1 MNCYF
6 IFISFQSGVSIIN
19 KANRQYNCKFCS
31 EEFKWQYELLKHCV
45 FRHFL
50 DDIKKDLPD
59 EFPAKCPKCE
69 FTGRN
74 RSTLVLH
81 YGVTHRV
88 IQKLIEDAQSNPESV
103 ANKLRAPPRGATAAS
118 TSASASQQSQV
129 ERPFSCP
136 LCSLKVSRRQQMDHL
151 CTHFSERLSQRLPA
165 AGPFACPDCRFV
177 GTDRRRLVRH
187 YGGHHGHAH
196 ALLVE
201 HLRDAGKDVTA
212 ADVVKQERVL
222 SGGETTR
229 IPPPPE
235 FAFECQLCD
244 SLPVYKNK
252 SELCKHLSES
262 HFMERIMSELP
273 PLPVLV
279 SGDGGD
285 SLPGAADGAEGLKAF
300 KCNRPGCNYSSTTR
314 NSLLTHV
321 AVFHRVALKLY
332 LDVVGQSELPNDV
345 GGDPR
350 LGWDDRVGHGGGG
363 GGGGRSAEAVLRR
376 QQAAAASLETPC
388 AICGEKFDRSSLV
401 HHVAETHFPDKI
413 AGLSREAP
421 FKCPQCPHFAE
432 NREKL
437 LRHFGFYHKVFD
449 KITADQMKIEPT
461 DAIDVKS
468 ELESSTGGDT
478 PKTSDAQSDAGNA
491 TPLHLPEIKDEIM
504 TEVMEKKPEDAAGS
518 NPAAN
523 AVAGEESRTTPT
535 LGKSVAQQCLM
546 CDDCRF
552 VGTSTTD
559 FHKHLCDVHFK
570 ERLIALVQTVQGEAG
585 KRYRCPECGYEHQY
599 RFQIARHCGLKHL
612 FAKKFYSEV
621 TGEKFDP
628 ELEEAAKR
636 SRGRPTVEM
645 ALMAA
650 IDSKSSGTDNYN
662 CKICSARSL
671 GLADYLKHLS
681 KIHFKSKLLSM
692 VPSTEPFI
700 CPFDGCGLEKK
711 DHLALAVHYG
721 INHKE
726 WSLDFHFGFF
736 EQLFAFCLIPMSLDM
751 VSVS

>member
-1 MNCYF
+1 M
-6 IFISFQSGVSIIN
+6 
-19 KANRQYNCKFCS
+19 
-31 EEFKWQYELLKHCV
+31 
-45 FRHFL
+45 
-50 DDIKKDLPD
+50 
-59 EFPAKCPKCE
+59 
-69 FTGRN
+69 
-74 RSTLVLH
+74 
-81 YGVTHRV
+81 
-88 IQKLIEDAQSNPESV
+88 
-103 ANKLRAPPRGATAAS
+103 
-118 TSASASQQSQV
+118 
-129 ERPFSCP
+129 
-136 LCSLKVSRRQQMDHL
+136 
-151 CTHFSERLSQRLPA
+151 
-165 AGPFACPDCRFV
+165 

-449 KITADQMKIEPT
+449 KISADQMKIEPT

-468 ELESSTGGDT
+468 ELESSTDGDT

-504 TEVMEKKPEDAAGS
+504 TEVMEKKPEDAGS
-518 NPAAN
+518 NPAAS
-523 AVAGEESRTTPT
+523 AVAGEESRSTPT

-726 WSLDFHFGFF
+726 WSLDFHFVFF
-736 EQLFAFCLIPMSLDM
+736 EQLSVLFICLLKWY
-751 VSVS
+751 

>member
-1 MNCYF
+1 MNFYF

-103 ANKLRAPPRGATAAS
+103 ANKLRAPPRGATAAA

-345 GGDPR
+345 DNLEGNLREIKTNDDHNQFPKIDKGKYVLHPRNPNITHDFSDPILVHTNTAEAMIRRGMRYIFGGPNPSISKIVEINYIENKALEDKFMAKKEEFQAQNKDTSE
-350 LGWDDRVGHGGGG
+350 LLLFHGTSYASTHSICESNFKLDML
-363 GGGGRSAEAVLRR
+363 GRSYYGRG
-376 QQAAAASLETPC
+376 
-388 AICGEKFDRSSLV
+388 IYF
-401 HHVAETHFPDKI
+401 
-413 AGLSREAP
+413 SR
-421 FKCPQCPHFAE
+421 
-432 NREKL
+432 
-437 LRHFGFYHKVFD
+437 
-449 KITADQMKIEPT
+449 
-461 DAIDVKS
+461 
-468 ELESSTGGDT
+468 
-478 PKTSDAQSDAGNA
+478 
-491 TPLHLPEIKDEIM
+491 
-504 TEVMEKKPEDAAGS
+504 
-518 NPAAN
+518 
-523 AVAGEESRTTPT
+523 
-535 LGKSVAQQCLM
+535 
-546 CDDCRF
+546 
-552 VGTSTTD
+552 
-559 FHKHLCDVHFK
+559 
-570 ERLIALVQTVQGEAG
+570 
-585 KRYRCPECGYEHQY
+585 
-599 RFQIARHCGLKHL
+599 
-612 FAKKFYSEV
+612 
-621 TGEKFDP
+621 
-628 ELEEAAKR
+628 
-636 SRGRPTVEM
+636 
-645 ALMAA
+645 
-650 IDSKSSGTDNYN
+650 
-662 CKICSARSL
+662 
-671 GLADYLKHLS
+671 
-681 KIHFKSKLLSM
+681 
-692 VPSTEPFI
+692 
-700 CPFDGCGLEKK
+700 
-711 DHLALAVHYG
+711 
-721 INHKE
+721 
-726 WSLDFHFGFF
+726 
-736 EQLFAFCLIPMSLDM
+736 
-751 VSVS
+751 

>member
-1 MNCYF
+1 MNFYF

-88 IQKLIEDAQSNPESV
+88 IQKLIEDAQNNPESV
-103 ANKLRAPPRGATAAS
+103 ANKLRAPPRGATAAAAS
-118 TSASASQQSQV
+118 TSAASSQQIQV

-165 AGPFACPDCRFV
+165 SGPFACPDCRFV

-350 LGWDDRVGHGGGG
+350 LGWDDRVGHGGVG

-504 TEVMEKKPEDAAGS
+504 TEVIEKKPEDAGS
-518 NPAAN
+518 ITAAN
-523 AVAGEESRTTPT
+523 AVAREESRSTPT

-692 VPSTEPFI
+692 VTSTEPFI

-726 WSLDFHFGFF
+726 WNLDFHFVFF
-736 EQLFAFCLIPMSLDM
+736 EQLSVLLICLLKWY
-751 VSVS
+751 

>member
-1 MNCYF
+1 M
-6 IFISFQSGVSIIN
+6 G
-19 KANRQYNCKFCS
+19 RQ
-31 EEFKWQYELLKHCV
+31 
-45 FRHFL
+45 
-50 DDIKKDLPD
+50 
-59 EFPAKCPKCE
+59 
-69 FTGRN
+69 GR
-74 RSTLVLH
+74 
-81 YGVTHRV
+81 
-88 IQKLIEDAQSNPESV
+88 
-103 ANKLRAPPRGATAAS
+103 
-118 TSASASQQSQV
+118 
-129 ERPFSCP
+129 
-136 LCSLKVSRRQQMDHL
+136 SRWR
-151 CTHFSERLSQRLPA
+151 
-165 AGPFACPDCRFV
+165 
-177 GTDRRRLVRH
+177 
-187 YGGHHGHAH
+187 
-196 ALLVE
+196 
-201 HLRDAGKDVTA
+201 
-212 ADVVKQERVL
+212 
-222 SGGETTR
+222 
-229 IPPPPE
+229 
-235 FAFECQLCD
+235 
-244 SLPVYKNK
+244 
-252 SELCKHLSES
+252 
-262 HFMERIMSELP
+262 
-273 PLPVLV
+273 
-279 SGDGGD
+279 
-285 SLPGAADGAEGLKAF
+285 
-300 KCNRPGCNYSSTTR
+300 
-314 NSLLTHV
+314 
-321 AVFHRVALKLY
+321 
-332 LDVVGQSELPNDV
+332 
-345 GGDPR
+345 
-350 LGWDDRVGHGGGG
+350 G

-449 KITADQMKIEPT
+449 KISADQMKIEPT

-504 TEVMEKKPEDAAGS
+504 TEVMEKKPADAGS
-518 NPAAN
+518 NPAAS
-523 AVAGEESRTTPT
+523 AVAGEESRSTPT

-726 WSLDFHFGFF
+726 WSLDFHFVFSI
-736 EQLFAFCLIPMSLDM
+736 LSYSY
-751 VSVS
+751 VS

>member
-1 MNCYF
+1 MNLVNFHF

-88 IQKLIEDAQSNPESV
+88 IQKLIEDAQNNPESV

-504 TEVMEKKPEDAAGS
+504 TEVMEKKPEDAGS

-523 AVAGEESRTTPT
+523 AVAGEESRSTPT

-726 WSLDFHFGFF
+726 WSLDFHFGFSSNF
-736 EQLFAFCLIPMSLDM
+736 FYSQLS
-751 VSVS
+751 

>member
-1 MNCYF
+1 MNFYF
-6 IFISFQSGVSIIN
+6 IFILFQSGVSIIN

-103 ANKLRAPPRGATAAS
+103 ANKLRAPPRGATAAAS

-165 AGPFACPDCRFV
+165 SGPFACPDCRFV

-504 TEVMEKKPEDAAGS
+504 TEVMEKKPEDAGS

-523 AVAGEESRTTPT
+523 AVAGEESRSTPT

-726 WSLDFHFGFF
+726 WNLDFHFFR
-736 EQLFAFCLIPMSLDM
+736 ATYCLIRIISLDK
-751 VSVS
+751 SV

>member
-1 MNCYF
+1 MNFYF

-165 AGPFACPDCRFV
+165 SGPFACPDCRFV

-504 TEVMEKKPEDAAGS
+504 TEVMEKKPEDAGS

-523 AVAGEESRTTPT
+523 AVAGEESRSTPT

-726 WSLDFHFGFF
+726 WNLDFHFVISSNF
-736 EQLFAFCLIPMSLDM
+736 LPSSY
-751 VSVS
+751 VS

>member
-1 MNCYF
+1 MNLVNFHF

-103 ANKLRAPPRGATAAS
+103 ANKLRAPPRGATTAAS

-165 AGPFACPDCRFV
+165 SGPFACPDCRFV

-504 TEVMEKKPEDAAGS
+504 TEVMEKKPEDAGS

-523 AVAGEESRTTPT
+523 AVAGEESRSTPT

-726 WSLDFHFGFF
+726 WSLDFHFGLSSNFF
-736 EQLFAFCLIPMSLDM
+736 YS
-751 VSVS
+751 